1 VVRIDSPTN
10 PRVRDVVRAMRD
22 GDLVAV
28 EGGRA
33 VTEALTD
40 GVRPVFVF
48 HEPGALDQALLDR
61 ISAAGAEVIEASARV
76 VTRLSDLPS
85 SRGVVALAAPPRCRL
100 ADLPSPEAPITLLL
114 DSVQDPTNVGAILRS
129 AEAFGAGAV
138 ILTPGTAS
146 PFSPKA
152 MRASAG
158 SVFRL
163 PVVLDVDAADALT
176 WARTAGARVV
186 GADVK
191 RGIDPVALRH
201 TSRVLLVIGSEGHG
215 LSTEISEALD
225 VRVTIP
231 LRGRVESLNAAVAA
245 AVLLYALSPKISAS
259 NR

>member
-10 PRVRDVVRAMRD
+10 PRVRDAVRALRD

-33 VTEALTD
+33 ITEALAD

-48 HEPGALDQALLDR
+48 HGPGALDEALLER
-61 ISAAGAEVIEASARV
+61 ISAAGAEVVEASARV
-76 VTRLSDLPS
+76 MTRLSDLPS
-85 SRGVVALAAPPRCRL
+85 SRGVVALAAPPRSRL
-100 ADLPSPEAPITLLL
+100 ADLPSPEGSVTLLL

-138 ILTPGTAS
+138 ILTRGTAS
-146 PFSPKA
+146 PFSAKA
-152 MRASAG
+152 LRASAG

-163 PVVLDVDAADALT
+163 PVVPDVGEADALT
-176 WARTAGARVV
+176 WARSAGARVV
-186 GADVK
+186 GADAK
-191 RGIDPVALRH
+191 GGIDPVALRQ
-201 TSRVLLVIGSEGHG
+201 TSRLLLVIGSEGHG
-215 LSTEISEALD
+215 LSAEVSDALD

-245 AVLLYALSPKISAS
+245 AVLLYALSPKTSAS